1 MTIRTRCAIQF
12 AGVSVYR
19 EVLTPRPAAKTTPSS
34 LVTRQD
40 LEAQFTALRHVTRD
54 PQAGIFGP
62 ASVSWKLN
70 REAAVFLGA
79 GRAALLQLAHPWV
92 THALN
97 QHSNTLNDPIG
108 RFHGTFRVIYTML
121 FGSLPQAL
129 AASRGLHALH
139 TRIRGEVSDSAATL
153 RAGRHYE
160 ANHVEAL
167 VWVFA
172 TLVESAVLAYG
183 FVLPPLTGD
192 ECERYYAETKHMAA
206 LFGIPAA
213 ALPPDWAA
221 FLRYCAAM
229 HASDILGVDPLARTM
244 AHRLLAG
251 SGSWVRPPGW
261 YRALTAWWLPP
272 RFRQEFALVFS
283 AREQRIVERTRRWLP
298 PLYRSL
304 PARMRQTGPYFEAL
318 ERMRSQPPSLLTRMN
333 NRFWMGQNRLM
344 YADIA
349 QGEDQNS
356 GADDRT

>member
-1 MTIRTRCAIQF
+1 MLPPGQEAKL
-12 AGVSVYR
+12 S
-19 EVLTPRPAAKTTPSS
+19 PAS
-34 LVTRQD
+34 LVTRQN
-40 LEAQFTALRHVTRD
+40 LEAQLSALRRAARD

-70 REAAVFLGA
+70 RESAVFLGA

-92 THALN
+92 THALH

-121 FGSLPQAL
+121 FGATPQAF
-129 AASRGLHALH
+129 AAARGLHTLH
-139 TRIRGEVSDSAATL
+139 TRIRGEVPNSAVTP
-153 RAGRHYE
+153 RAGQHYE
-160 ANHVEAL
+160 ANNVDAL

-183 FVLPPLTGD
+183 FVLPPLTGE

-213 ALPPDWAA
+213 ALPPDWPA
-221 FLRYCAAM
+221 FLRYCQAM
-229 HASDILGVDPLARTM
+229 QASDVLGVDELARTM

-261 YRALTAWWLPP
+261 YRALTAGWLPP
-272 RFRQEFALVFS
+272 RFRREFALVYS
-283 AREQRIVERTRRWLP
+283 PREQRVVARTERWLP
-298 PLYRSL
+298 PFYRSL
-304 PARMRQTGPYFEAL
+304 PARIRRTGPYFEAL
-318 ERMRSQPPSLLTRMN
+318 ERMRSKPPSLLTRIN
-333 NRFWMGQNRLM
+333 NRFWMGQSFLM
-344 YADIA
+344 YAEIA
-349 QGEDQNS
+349 QGEDQNA